1 VMSMDLD
8 NFKAINNSLGHA
20 AGDVV
25 IKTMARRVAKLMRTT
40 DTLARLGGGN
50 FGILL
55 ENVTDM
61 AAASRT
67 VRRILD
73 CFRQPIKVEGQSL
86 KVAASL
92 GIAAYPKDDTQPAAL
107 LRQAELAMYQA

>member
-25 IKTMARRVAKLMRTT
+25 ITTVAKRVAKLMRTT
-40 DTLARLGGGN
+40 DMLARISGGN

-73 CFRQPIKVEGQSL
+73 CFRQPVNVDGQLL
-86 KVAASL
+86 KVSASI
-92 GIAAYPKDDTQPAAL
+92 GISAYPKDDTQPAAL
-107 LRQAELAMYQA
+107 LRESELAMY